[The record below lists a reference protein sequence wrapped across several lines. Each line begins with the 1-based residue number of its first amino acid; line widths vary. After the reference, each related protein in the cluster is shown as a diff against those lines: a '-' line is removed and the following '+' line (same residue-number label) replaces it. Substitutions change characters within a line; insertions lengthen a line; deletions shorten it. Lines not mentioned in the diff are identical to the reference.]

1 MRRKRRKAWLYF
13 LIGYVYTF
21 IKFINDKSVQGINQT
36 KLTMTMTVILKMVMI
51 VTVTMMVMRVF
62 FEILLEMIVKSCFL
76 TL

>member
-21 IKFINDKSVQGINQT
+21 IKFINDYQT
-36 KLTMTMTVILKMVMI
+36 KLTMTMTVILKMAMI

-62 FEILLEMIVKSCFL
+62 F
-76 TL
+76 